1 MSVLS
6 GMTVIE
12 LCEVWQG
19 PLAGQTLADYG
30 ARVIKI
36 ERPPAGD
43 LLRASDF
50 SATKLNKMSS
60 YFAASNSN
68 KESVCLDLKSE
79 AGRQAL
85 IALIK
90 SADILLCNYRPGVMD
105 RLGFD
110 YDQVVKINPRLV
122 YAVATGYGETG
133 PLAKMA
139 GQDLLI
145 QAVSGITTK
154 HSGSKESPTLL
165 DVPFVDFASGML
177 LVQGILFALLERQK
191 SGLGQKVS
199 VSLFDTAIAM
209 QSLEIAS
216 TLNYDVE
223 TSWFNSCLNF
233 IARTSDGWVLVLGFY
248 RDNPLKLMCKALN
261 LPDLSER
268 KEFKSLG
275 QQVDRRE
282 ELAELL
288 RPAILMLTSEEAAT
302 RFQSDG
308 ILAAPMLTLKQAL
321 ASAQFANNKHL
332 RTVPVEGQPDMQC
345 VMHAIRFSRTQQ
357 SFRHGPPKL
366 GQHTREVLA
375 EIGLNATEIGQ
386 AAGANS
392 AT

>member
-1 MSVLS
+1 MSVLN
-6 GMTVIE
+6 GITAIE

-36 ERPPAGD
+36 ERLPAGD
-43 LLRASDF
+43 LLRASDL
-50 SATKLNKMSS
+50 AAIQLNKMSC

-85 IALIK
+85 IALVK

-105 RLGFD
+105 RLGFG
-110 YDQVVKINPRLV
+110 YDQVAKINPRLI

-154 HSGSKESPTLL
+154 HSGSKENPILL

-191 SGLGQKVS
+191 SGLGQKVA
-199 VSLFDTAIAM
+199 VSLFDSAIAM

-216 TLNYDVE
+216 ILNYGFE

-233 IARTSDGWVLVLGFY
+233 TAKTSDGWVLVLGFY
-248 RDNPLKLMCKALN
+248 RDNPLQLMCNALN

-268 KEFKSLG
+268 TEFKSLV

-288 RPAILMLTSEEAAT
+288 RPAILSLTSEEAAT
-302 RFQSDG
+302 RFQNED
-308 ILAAPMLTLKQAL
+308 ILAAPMLTLEQTL
-321 ASAQFANNKHL
+321 RSAQFANNEHL

-345 VMHAIRFSRTQQ
+345 VMHAIRFSRTRQ
-357 SFRHGPPKL
+357 SYRNGPPKL
-366 GQHTREVLA
+366 GQHTREVLT
-375 EIGLNATEIGQ
+375 EIGLNTTEIRQ
-386 AAGANS
+386 AAGADFPG
-392 AT
+392 